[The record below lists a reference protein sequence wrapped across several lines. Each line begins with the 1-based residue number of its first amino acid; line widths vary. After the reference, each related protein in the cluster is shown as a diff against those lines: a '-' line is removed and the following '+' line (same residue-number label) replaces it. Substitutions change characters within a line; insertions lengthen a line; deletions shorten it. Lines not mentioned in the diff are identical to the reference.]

1 MRCADGSKVNMNEKP
16 MHIVIASGKGGTG
29 KTTVATN
36 LAVVLNEE
44 GHRVTYADCDVE
56 EPNGHLFL
64 SSENESR
71 TQVSVMVPVVS
82 ESGCSLCG
90 TCSEVCQ
97 FNALA
102 VLGPKVMLFPSLCH
116 SCAACVILCPE
127 QALDEGMREIGF
139 IRSGE
144 CRGLSVLGGSINVGE
159 AQAPPM
165 IRALRR
171 RFPDDQIVILDAPPG
186 TSCPVV
192 ETVREADYV
201 VLVTEPTPFGLNDLR
216 LAVEM
221 LCELNCPF
229 GVVINR
235 CDVGDSLVWDY
246 CRQENIRILLELPFD
261 RKIAEAYAI
270 GQLGVD
276 ESPRFREQIY
286 SLYRSIQQEIADVR
300 ACRGQR

>member
-1 MRCADGSKVNMNEKP
+1 MKEPAI
-16 MHIVIASGKGGTG
+16 HIVVASGKGGTG

-36 LAVVLNEE
+36 LAVVLSEA
-44 GHRVTYADCDVE
+44 GRRVTYADCDVE

-64 SSENESR
+64 TPDKER
-71 TQVSVMVPVVS
+71 LTDVSVMVPVIS

-102 VLGPKVMLFPSLCH
+102 VLGQKVMVFPSLCH

-127 QALDEGMREIGF
+127 QALDEGERSIGF
-139 IRSGE
+139 IRSGK
-144 CRGLSVLGGSINVGE
+144 CRGLSVLGGSLNVGE
-159 AQAPPM
+159 AQAPPV

-171 RFPDDQIVILDAPPG
+171 RLPDDQIVVLDSPPG

-192 ETVREADYV
+192 ETVRDADYV

-216 LAVEM
+216 LAVGM
-221 LCELNCPF
+221 LRELNRPF
-229 GVVINR
+229 GVIINR

-246 CRQENIRILLELPFD
+246 CRHENIRILLELPFQ
-261 RKIAEAYAI
+261 RRVAEAYAT
-270 GQLGVD
+270 GKLGVD
-276 ESPRFREQIY
+276 ESPELREQML
-286 SLYRSIQQEIADVR
+286 SLYRAIQQEIADVR
-300 ACRGQR
+300 ACRSQR